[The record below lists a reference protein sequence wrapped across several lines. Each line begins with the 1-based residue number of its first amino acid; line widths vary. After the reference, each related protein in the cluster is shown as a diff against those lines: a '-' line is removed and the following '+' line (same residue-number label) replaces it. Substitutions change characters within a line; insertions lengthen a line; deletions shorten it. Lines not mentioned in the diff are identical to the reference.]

1 MGGGCDDEC
10 EYIVVCGAMSMIL
23 TEEQRAAI
31 TTAIDGIDEC
41 FARSAEWMTAEP
53 VLRAM
58 IDSSEHF
65 TDASKMIGFDL
76 EKARA
81 VDIDLLAATDWGEL
95 RRHYCAALAEIER
108 LRAIIDTP
116 SEEPE
121 WVVDFKKL
129 NRFAG
134 VGYSLIDIEIAKKW
148 HTAYRKAQ
156 NSNLLRKQ
164 EIERL
169 RAASIEYQNALDD
182 VQNLKEQIET
192 FHLRRE
198 NELRQMNEISW
209 QNKTQAARIKE
220 LEADLE
226 QSERVVE
233 ARLDVID
240 QQAAKIRELEAN
252 CIYDPEQ
259 GKIFVPD
266 GYPELE
272 KLRARVS
279 ELEDALVEDRAV
291 DIAYDEGHLWSRLL
305 QVDGGQRQEEYR
317 ERARS
322 QLQLE
327 GKIWPDAKPN
337 HVCVFQN
344 LNKSD
349 AITITGPHGKDHYL
363 AEQKVAF
370 CIQNFRGCHQHKCW
384 QITEE
389 RKEAIRDAEIALRD
403 AVLDSNDPH
412 CWDAETAVL
421 RAMLEEAA

>member
-1 MGGGCDDEC
+1 MP
-10 EYIVVCGAMSMIL
+10 L

-148 HTAYRKAQ
+148 HAAYRKAQ

-164 EIERL
+164 ENERM
-169 RAASIEYQNALDD
+169 R
-182 VQNLKEQIET
+182 
-192 FHLRRE
+192 
-198 NELRQMNEISW
+198 
-209 QNKTQAARIKE
+209 
-220 LEADLE
+220 ADLAD
-226 QSERVVE
+226 SENRNE
-233 ARLDVID
+233 DLRKGID
-240 QQAAKIRELEAN
+240 DLSTT
-252 CIYDPEQ
+252 
-259 GKIFVPD
+259 IFS
-266 GYPELE
+266 GAQTAQI
-272 KLRARVS
+272 KK
-279 ELEDALVEDRAV
+279 LEDALKE
-291 DIAYDEGHLWSRLL
+291 
-305 QVDGGQRQEEYR
+305 
-317 ERARS
+317 ERAKYNVAGHGECSYRTPIRNDPLLWKCDKVIVCDWNCCPIKDEKLVEA
-322 QLQLE
+322 LQELQAE
-327 GKIWPDAKPN
+327 GKIGNGHHIVGPDQMVPN
-337 HVCVFQN
+337 GEV
-344 LNKSD
+344 
-349 AITITGPHGKDHYL
+349 
-363 AEQKVAF
+363 
-370 CIQNFRGCHQHKCW
+370 W

-389 RKEAIRDAEIALRD
+389 RIEALRSVGKIE
-403 AVLDSNDPH
+403 AQILPRKVGN
-412 CWDAETAVL
+412 VL
-421 RAMLEEAA
+421 RAMLTEADHDKP